1 MGGKPIPFHPALY
14 TLCPAER
21 LSSSVT
27 AFDLIVPSAA
37 VSLADPAAFAASV
50 EAEWNRLVRLARSV
64 VGEAEAED
72 AVQDGLIAAWRKLG
86 TLRDPAGFSA
96 WLTRIVL
103 RQCLR
108 RHRWRLW
115 RRFLPL
121 DAVPEPQAQARP
133 DDGIEVERL
142 LRRLAPRQRAVLH
155 LTAVEGMSDSEIATL
170 LGIAAG
176 SVRAHRRRAR
186 QQIDRWMQGE
196 GR

>member
-1 MGGKPIPFHPALY
+1 M
-14 TLCPAER
+14 
-21 LSSSVT
+21 T
-27 AFDLIVPSAA
+27 AFDLTVPAVA
-37 VSLADPAAFAASV
+37 VSREDPEAFAAAV
-50 EAEWNRLVRLARSV
+50 EREWDRLVRLARSV

-86 TLRDPAGFSA
+86 SLRDPAGFSA

-108 RHRWRLW
+108 RVRWSFW

-121 DAVPEPQAQARP
+121 DAVPEPQAEARP
-133 DDGIEVERL
+133 DEGIEVERL

-155 LTAVEGMSDSEIATL
+155 LTAAEGMSDSEIAAV

>member
-1 MGGKPIPFHPALY
+1 VA
-14 TLCPAER
+14 T
-21 LSSSVT
+21 
-27 AFDLIVPSAA
+27 FDLPSAA
-37 VSLADPAAFAASV
+37 AVSGADPEAFAASV
-50 EAEWNRLVRLARSV
+50 EGEWDRLVRLARSV

-72 AVQDGLIAAWRKLG
+72 AVQDGLIAAWRRRSS
-86 TLRDPAGFSA
+86 LRDPAGFSA

-108 RHRWRLW
+108 RFRWVRW

-121 DAVPEPQAQARP
+121 EAAPEPRTAGDAGDRLGAEI
-133 DDGIEVERL
+133 DVERL